1 LPSRREGTAEIAE
14 IAKKTFFSANSAVSA
29 VSSVRWLLAKEYR
42 ELVASRAWWVLLL
55 AIGPL
60 VGVTFIS
67 AVRSYGELS
76 GLNGTA
82 VGVGEAF
89 SPLVGVWAPTFSA
102 CEVAAVFLLPFV
114 AIRLVSGDRQS
125 GALKIEMQHPMPALG
140 RVAAKAIVMLGG
152 WLIVSLA
159 PLAAVALWKS
169 YGGTVYAPEL
179 MTVMTGHVLNAGL
192 TIALAFAAAAVTEHP
207 STAAILTLS
216 VTVGTW
222 ILNFVAAIEG
232 GIWERIAGYTPP
244 AMVAEF
250 QHGLIRLDAVLIAIA
265 LVMIGLGFSALWLRT
280 GTPVRRRIQ
289 ESIALAA
296 VAVLVL
302 TAGSAA
308 GASWDL
314 SENRMNSFPEA
325 DQETLAKIRQPLGIE
340 VHLAPEDPRR
350 ADLDRKAIAKLRRV
364 MPSLHVRYVS
374 ATSVGL
380 FEQTAPH
387 YGEIWYELGGKK
399 EMSRATT
406 AESALETIYDL
417 AGVKPPAENDDIFRG
432 HPLAVAPKGAAA
444 VFYGIWPALIVVS
457 AFLVRRR
464 HS

>member
-1 LPSRREGTAEIAE
+1 MV
-14 IAKKTFFSANSAVSA
+14 FSF
-29 VSSVRWLLAKEYR
+29 RWLIAKEYR

-55 AIGPL
+55 AMGPL

-67 AVRSYGELS
+67 AVRTYGELS

-89 SPLVGVWAPTFSA
+89 SPLVGIWAPTFSA

-114 AIRLVSGDRQS
+114 AIKLVSGDRQS
-125 GALKIEMQHPMPALG
+125 GALKIEMQHPMPAIG
-140 RVAAKAIVMLGG
+140 RVAAKAIVLLAA
-152 WLIVSLA
+152 WIIVSLA

-169 YGGTVYAPEL
+169 YGGSVYAPEL
-179 MTVMTGHVLNAGL
+179 MTVMIGHVLNAGL
-192 TIALAFAAAAVTEHP
+192 TIALACAAAAVTEHP

-222 ILNFVAAIEG
+222 ILNFVAAIQG

-250 QHGLIRLDAVLIAIA
+250 QHGLIRLDAVLIAVA

-280 GTPVRRRIQ
+280 GTAVRRRVQ

-296 VAVLVL
+296 LALI
-302 TAGSAA
+302 ASSAA

-314 SENRMNSFPEA
+314 SESRMNSFPEA
-325 DQETLAKIRQPLGIE
+325 DEETLAKIRQPLGIE

-364 MPSLHVRYVS
+364 MPSLHVRYES
-374 ATSVGL
+374 STSVGL

-417 AGVKPPAENDDIFRG
+417 AGVKPPVENDDIFRG